1 MKNTYKKSWSGRFQ
15 KKSHPL
21 LEKFN
26 TSLSFD
32 QKIYAEDI
40 QGSLAH
46 ATMLKKIGVL
56 TAGELKKIIQGL
68 LKIKKEIESGKFKW
82 KTEYED
88 IHMAIEARLTDLI
101 GPTGGKLH
109 TARSR
114 NDQVATDLRL
124 YCKNQ
129 TKKIIAGIGGLQ
141 KSLVQL
147 AKTKGMVPMPGYT
160 HLQRAQPILLA
171 HNLVAYVEMLKR
183 DKERLKDAYRRL
195 DVLPLGSGAL
205 AGSTFP
211 LDRKLVAR
219 LLGFREISK
228 NSLDAVSDR
237 DFVAEILFCLSLVM
251 MHLSRFCEELIL
263 WSTQEFGFIRLPE
276 EFCTGSSM
284 MPQKINPDVPEL
296 VRGKTGR
303 VYGSLVSILTTLK
316 GLPLAYNKDLQEDK
330 EPLFDALDQVK
341 NVLEVLTMMVPSI
354 QVNADKMELATKEGF
369 LLATD
374 LADYLVSKKI
384 PFRKAHEI
392 TGKLIC
398 YCLQK
403 NKTLEDL
410 SLLEFKKFCPQI
422 KEDVYQ
428 HLDLKNSINKRNSV
442 GGTSYAQVKKVL
454 NQGLSK

>member
-1 MKNTYKKSWSGRFQ
+1 MKNTYKKSWSGRFE

-26 TSLSFD
+26 ASLSFD
-32 QKIYAEDI
+32 KKLYAEDI
-40 QGSLAH
+40 AGSLAH
-46 ATMLKKIGVL
+46 ATMLKKIKVL
-56 TAGELKKIIQGL
+56 TGGELKKITQGL
-68 LKIKKEIESGKFKW
+68 LKVKKEIESGKFKW

-101 GPTGGKLH
+101 GATGGKLH

-129 TKKIIAGIGGLQ
+129 TQKIIGGLGGLQ
-141 KSLVQL
+141 KSLIQL
-147 AKTKGMVPMPGYT
+147 AKSKGMVPMPGYT

-171 HNLVAYVEMLKR
+171 HNLLAYVEMLKR
-183 DKERLKDAYRRL
+183 DKERLNESLNRL

-211 LDRKLVAR
+211 LDRKLVAK
-219 LLGFREISK
+219 LLGFKEVSK

-237 DFVAEILFCLSLVM
+237 DFVAEILFCLSLLM
-251 MHLSRFCEELIL
+251 THLSRFCEELIL
-263 WSTQEFGFIRLPE
+263 WSSQEFGFIRLPE

-303 VYGSLVSILTTLK
+303 VYGSLISILTTLK

-341 NVLEVLTMMVPSI
+341 NVLEVLAAMVPSI
-354 QVNADKMELATKEGF
+354 QVNSAKMELATKEGF

-392 TGKLIC
+392 TGKLIQ
-398 YCLQK
+398 YSLQK

-410 SLLEFKKFCPQI
+410 SLLEFQKVCPQI
-422 KEDVYQ
+422 KEDVYK
-428 HLDLKNSINKRNSV
+428 HLNLKTSINKRNSV
-442 GGTSYAQVKKVL
+442 GGTSYAQVKKA
-454 NQGLSK
+454 LSQSLLK